1 MAIVR
6 RLLIFTLSTL
16 LAAPAWAKPM
26 ALVRGATKVV
36 PIHKRNGVAQGGRS
50 STMVLSDAPKHI
62 DKKPSDKVVKAAKP
76 DDKIAHPQSTASRPT
91 PDAKRGDKSVADKA
105 DKKGAPKASPAA
117 TLVAINT
124 HETFALRPDG
134 KGRFDGKTLKAFAN
148 FLRCHHTGRKHAI
161 APRLLQ
167 LLYATAKQFDF
178 QRIVV
183 VAGYRAPK
191 VAREKGNPKS
201 PHKQG
206 VACDFRIE
214 GVANTDLRD
223 FLRDKFDR
231 VGVGYY
237 PNSGFIHLDV
247 RTANAFWIDESG
259 PGERARYT
267 RDTAEALAVERAV
280 GLKGA
285 PSPREEDFDR
295 ELAVN
300 TPPAPEVSP
309 APSKLPAPPPIPAEP
324 SDAND
329 SPPSAPTAAVREPR
343 QAASPTSP
351 PTSKQDWGNSPQGSP
366 GKGGDSGGSP
376 PPANASAR

>member
-1 MAIVR
+1 MR
-6 RLLIFTLSTL
+6 RLLIFSLSTL
-16 LAAPAWAKPM
+16 LAAPVWAKPM

-36 PIHKRNGVAQGGRS
+36 PIHKRNGASSGGRS
-50 STMVLSDAPKHI
+50 STMVLSDAPKSP
-62 DKKPSDKVVKAAKP
+62 DKKLTDKRAPADKRPAHDGRSDGR
-76 DDKIAHPQSTASRPT
+76 Q
-91 PDAKRGDKSVADKA
+91 VADKKSA

-267 RDTAEALAVERAV
+267 RDTSEALAVERAV

-295 ELAVN
+295 ELAAN
-300 TPPAPEVSP
+300 TPPAE
-309 APSKLPAPPPIPAEP
+309 PSAATTKLPAPPPIPAEP
-324 SDAND
+324 SEGDDPAA
-329 SPPSAPTAAVREPR
+329 SAPTAAVREPR
-343 QAASPTSP
+343 QPASPSSP

>member
-1 MAIVR
+1 MR
-6 RLLIFTLSTL
+6 RVLIFTLSTL
-16 LAAPAWAKPM
+16 LAAPVWAKPM

-36 PIHKRNGVAQGGRS
+36 PIHKRNGASQGGRS
-50 STMVLSDAPKHI
+50 STMVLSDAPKHVEQKPNAKPASEKKVTQTKLPQTSPATAKPAPT
-62 DKKPSDKVVKAAKP
+62 DKK
-76 DDKIAHPQSTASRPT
+76 I
-91 PDAKRGDKSVADKA
+91 A

-117 TLVAINT
+117 MLVAINT

-295 ELAVN
+295 ELAAN
-300 TPPAPEVSP
+300 TPPVEPSA
-309 APSKLPAPPPIPAEP
+309 APSKLPPAPPIPAEP
-324 SDAND
+324 IDADD
-329 SPPSAPTAAVREPR
+329 SPASAGVSPAAAREPR
-343 QAASPTSP
+343 QPPSPTSP
-351 PTSKQDWGNSPQGSP
+351 PASKQDWGNSPQGSP

>member
-1 MAIVR
+1 MR
-6 RLLIFTLSTL
+6 RLLIFSLSTL
-16 LAAPAWAKPM
+16 LAAPVWAKPM

-36 PIHKRNGVAQGGRS
+36 PIHKRNGATQGGRS
-50 STMVLSDAPKHI
+50 STMVLSDAPKSP
-62 DKKPSDKVVKAAKP
+62 DKKLTD
-76 DDKIAHPQSTASRPT
+76 
-91 PDAKRGDKSVADKA
+91 KRGPEPKAPDKKLADKRPALDGRSDGRQVADKKSA
-105 DKKGAPKASPAA
+105 DKKGAPKVSPAA

-237 PNSGFIHLDV
+237 PNSGFVHLDV

-267 RDTAEALAVERAV
+267 RDTSEALAVERAV

-285 PSPREEDFDR
+285 PSPREE
-295 ELAVN
+295 ELDYVAVDAN
-300 TPPAPEVSP
+300 H
-309 APSKLPAPPPIPAEP
+309 PSVETLANFKRPAPPPVPAEP
-324 SDAND
+324 SKGDEPVD
-329 SPPSAPTAAVREPR
+329 SAPTAAVREPR
-343 QAASPTSP
+343 QPES

-366 GKGGDSGGSP
+366 GKGGNSGGSP